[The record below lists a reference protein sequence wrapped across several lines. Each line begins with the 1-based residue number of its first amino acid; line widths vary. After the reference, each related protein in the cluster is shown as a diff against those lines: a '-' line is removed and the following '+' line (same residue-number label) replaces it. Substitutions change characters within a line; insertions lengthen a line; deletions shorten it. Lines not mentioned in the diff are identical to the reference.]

1 MLFNIVLKALAREI
15 RQEKEIKIIQI
26 GKEVKLP
33 LFTESMTLY
42 VEKPR
47 LLELINEFNNNPRY
61 ETNTNI
67 SFIWISL
74 VAQMVKRLPTMRE
87 TQVQALGQEGSP
99 GEGNSNPLQYSCLE
113 NPKDGGAW

>member
-15 RQEKEIKIIQI
+15 RHEKETKIIQI

-47 LLELINEFNNNPRY
+47 LLELINEFNNITRY
-61 ETNTNI
+61 ETNTQI
-67 SFIWISL
+67 SVLFGFPWWL
-74 VAQMVKRLPTMRE
+74 R
-87 TQVQALGQEGSP
+87 
-99 GEGNSNPLQYSCLE
+99 
-113 NPKDGGAW
+113 W